1 MPGQDQRPPVQR
13 RPRDV
18 RRRLLDAALDV
29 FARDGFHAA
38 TLDDVAAEA
47 GLTKG
52 AVYSNFTGKRE
63 LFLALLEE
71 QVTRRA
77 QLARSALAGA
87 PPGAASDVPAL
98 AAALAARLSQL
109 SAAEPAWQLLYIEFW
124 LYAMRDPDAHRLLAA
139 ARRHLRQA
147 IAGLAEDTQRRFGL
161 DTGISGTR
169 WATII
174 LGLSNGLAL
183 ERLIDPE
190 SVPGDLLAMIL
201 SRLTVPPAP
210 TQARQG
216 HQADSKSGPH
226 PP

>member
-1 MPGQDQRPPVQR
+1 MTS
-13 RPRDV
+13 RPR
-18 RRRLLDAALDV
+18 R
-29 FARDGFHAA
+29 
-38 TLDDVAAEA
+38 

-77 QLARSALAGA
+77 QLARSTLFDT
-87 PPGAASDVPAL
+87 PPGAGNEVPSL
-98 AAALAARLSQL
+98 TAALADRLSQL
-109 SAAEPAWQLLYIEFW
+109 SAAEPDWQLLYIEFW
-124 LYAMRDPDAHRLLAA
+124 LFAMRDPDAHRLLAT

-147 IAGLAEDTQRRFGL
+147 IAGLAEETQRRFGL

-190 SVPGDLLAMIL
+190 SVPGDLLAVIL
-201 SRLTVPPAP
+201 NRLTVPP
-210 TQARQG
+210 QAASQTHQG
-216 HQADSKSGPH
+216 HRADSKGGPH